1 MSSLAAATGLS
12 FTELRDVLKMTDGN
26 VTAHVRALQQA
37 GYVAITKTTQ
47 NGRNLTTFSL
57 TKSGA
62 AAFRNY
68 ISLLEQIVQETRNQP
83 QQGV

>member
-1 MSSLAAATGLS
+1 MSSLAAATELS

-37 GYVAITKTTQ
+37 GYVAVTKTIQ

-57 TKSGA
+57 TNPGA
-62 AAFRNY
+62 AAFRSY
-68 ISLLEQIVQETRNQP
+68 INLLEQIVRQTKIQ
-83 QQGV
+83 

>member
-1 MSSLAAATGLS
+1 MSSLAAARDLS

-37 GYVAITKTTQ
+37 GYVAVTKTIQ

-62 AAFRNY
+62 SAFQNY
-68 ISLLEQIVQETRNQP
+68 INLLEQIVRQSKTH
-83 QQGV
+83 

>member
-1 MSSLAAATGLS
+1 MSSLAAATELS
-12 FTELRDVLKMTDGN
+12 FTELRDVLQMTDGN

-37 GYVAITKTTQ
+37 GYVAVTKTIQ

-62 AAFRNY
+62 AAFRSY
-68 ISLLEQIVQETRNQP
+68 INLLEQIVRQTKIQ
-83 QQGV
+83 